1 HVIAVGGGAVA
12 DDLGVDVGAPGEG
25 VFQLLHHHAAGAAG
39 HHEAIAVGV
48 VGAGGQFRRVVV
60 LGGQGAHG
68 VEHAGHGPVLLL
80 GAAGEED
87 VLLAELD
94 LLHRGADAVGAG
106 GAGGGDGKIET
117 LDLEGGGE
125 TGGDGARHDLGDP
138 VGAGA
143 LDALLPYHVDGFD
156 EFLPG
161 YAAGA
166 HDDAGAGVGYLLGL
180 QGRVLDGPLHGD
192 VGVGGGIAHEAQ
204 VLAVDELGGVQVD
217 LAGDVAAQA
226 HFPVGLLEADAGTP
240 GAQCLGDGL
249 LVMAYAGNHAHSSDN
264 GTSHGGLLEMAGA
277 VALACQCTQYVQ
289 KLSVEVNSPTR
300 RSLALYISRPSTSTE
315 PSEMAITSL
324 RSMMREM
331 SRR

>member
-1 HVIAVGGGAVA
+1 PLPAALQLRHARHRGAGAGGVDVSEGPVDGGEGLLHAAHRTLPGGGDHVVAVGGGAVA

-94 LLHRGADAVGAG
+94 LLHRSADAVGAG

-166 HDDAGAGVGYLLGL
+166 H
-180 QGRVLDGPLHGD
+180 
-192 VGVGGGIAHEAQ
+192 
-204 VLAVDELGGVQVD
+204 
-217 LAGDVAAQA
+217 
-226 HFPVGLLEADAGTP
+226 
-240 GAQCLGDGL
+240 
-249 LVMAYAGNHAHSSDN
+249 
-264 GTSHGGLLEMAGA
+264 
-277 VALACQCTQYVQ
+277 
-289 KLSVEVNSPTR
+289 
-300 RSLALYISRPSTSTE
+300 
-315 PSEMAITSL
+315 
-324 RSMMREM
+324 
-331 SRR
+331 